1 MKDGR
6 SVFAI
11 TLVLICVLVG
21 AFGQIIWKQG
31 MSSMDKINGF
41 DDLLKFKT
49 ISNIIINKYIFLGVL
64 LYGFAFIL
72 WLSAMS
78 TLDISFMYPLLSLAY
93 VATAFMAIIFLGEH
107 VSMFRWMGII
117 MVILGCFFISR
128 S

>member
-31 MSSMDKINGF
+31 MSSIDKINGF
-41 DDLLKFKT
+41 DDLLHFKT

-72 WLSAMS
+72 WLAAMS
-78 TLDISFMYPLLSLAY
+78 TLDVSFMYPLLSLAY
-93 VATAFMAIIFLGEH
+93 VITALLAYIYLGEE
-107 VSMFRWMGII
+107 VSYLRWIGI
-117 MVILGCFFISR
+117 MLVVIGCALVSQ